1 MSSEYS
7 GNFPC
12 SLFNCPGCS
21 NSLVP
26 GQNVIGFPFTLT
38 EKLGQGGF
46 ACVFRG
52 KFHQGEAAFKFIPI
66 EEQKEVYNH
75 YAVGCHEYDEQIRAH
90 AELKSL
96 VDKPYGYLFVK
107 IVCFPFNNCL

>member
-7 GNFPC
+7 GYFPC

-21 NSLVP
+21 NGLVP
-26 GQNVIGFPFTLT
+26 DQNVTGFPFMLT

-46 ACVFRG
+46 ACVYRG
-52 KFHQGEAAFKFIPI
+52 IFHQGEAAFKFIPI

-75 YAVGCHEYDEQIRAH
+75 C
-90 AELKSL
+90 LL
-96 VDKPYGYLFVK
+96 FPYT
-107 IVCFPFNNCL
+107 